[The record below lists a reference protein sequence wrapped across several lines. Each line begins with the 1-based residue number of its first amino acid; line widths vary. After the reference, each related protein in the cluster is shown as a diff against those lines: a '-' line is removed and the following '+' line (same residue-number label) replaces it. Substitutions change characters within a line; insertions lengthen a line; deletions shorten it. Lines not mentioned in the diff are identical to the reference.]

1 MSRQCNDILIRM
13 LLSFNRYQS
22 NYYYRLH
29 NYIEILLLN
38 ELIKYKVTISEK
50 RFNINFNEFNYEN
63 LLHKN
68 CFALLQKT

>member
-13 LLSFNRYQS
+13 LLSFYRYQS

-38 ELIKYKVTISEK
+38 ELIKYKVTVSEK
-50 RFNINFNEFNYEN
+50 RFNI
-63 LLHKN
+63 
-68 CFALLQKT
+68 